1 MPTYSQRRLIAAI
14 AVSVAVHAAIVAWPS
29 GSRRAER
36 AGGVPLVVLLGA
48 QVAETREEAPPPA
61 LQPNVSLTDAAATP
75 SAREQTMTRN
85 ATVATVAIVPTPAV
99 AAEPVGPASSAN
111 VPEARDPAIYGA
123 LQLDEYPRALTAL
136 DLTGVAGLPGKLRA
150 TVLIDESGAVSSVRQ
165 VQEAPDEVQ
174 RAAKALLLAAR
185 FSPAKRE
192 GRLVK
197 AQLVVELTY
206 GALRAD

>member
-1 MPTYSQRRLIAAI
+1 MPLYSQRRLIAAI
-14 AVSVAVHAAIVAWPS
+14 AASVAVHAAIVAWPS

-48 QVAETREEAPPPA
+48 QVAEMREEAPPPA

-75 SAREQTMTRN
+75 RAREQAMTRN
-85 ATVATVAIVPTPAV
+85 ATVATPAV
-99 AAEPVGPASSAN
+99 ATEPAGSASSAN

-150 TVLIDESGAVSSVRQ
+150 TVLINESGAVSSVRQ

-197 AQLVVELTY
+197 AQLVVELAY

>member
-14 AVSVAVHAAIVAWPS
+14 AASVAVHATIVAWPS

-75 SAREQTMTRN
+75 SAREQAMTRN
-85 ATVATVAIVPTPAV
+85 ATVATPAV
-99 AAEPVGPASSAN
+99 AAEPAGSASSAN

-197 AQLVVELTY
+197 AQLVVELAY

>member
-14 AVSVAVHAAIVAWPS
+14 AASVAVHAAIVAWPS

-75 SAREQTMTRN
+75 SAREQTMKRN
-85 ATVATVAIVPTPAV
+85 ATVATVATPAV

>member
-1 MPTYSQRRLIAAI
+1 MPLYAQRRLIAAL
-14 AVSVAVHAAIVAWPS
+14 AASVAVHAAIVAWPS

-48 QVAETREEAPPPA
+48 VAETREETTLPV
-61 LQPNVSLTDAAATP
+61 LQPGVSLTDVVTTP
-75 SAREQTMTRN
+75 SAHKQSMTHN
-85 ATVATVAIVPTPAV
+85 APVVTVATPAV
-99 AAEPVGPASSAN
+99 ATEPAGAASSAN

-136 DLTGVAGLPGKLRA
+136 DLAGVAGTPGKLRA